1 MDIYNKDFLVIG
13 TGLSG
18 YATTEFLLSKGA
30 KVTLTD
36 IKPIEQLNINNL
48 INKRNFRG
56 IFGTQPPLSILEEID
71 YIIVSP
77 GVPFDI
83 PIILKAIEENIEV
96 ISDIELSYRLSN
108 GKIIAITG
116 TNGKT
121 TTTSM
126 VGEIFKESRK
136 DSYAVGNIGLPMISK
151 IDYSTNETSF
161 IVEVS
166 SFQLEGIKEFHP
178 HISAVLNITP
188 DHLNRHKT
196 MENYIDQKSRVFLNQ
211 TPNDITILNKDNP
224 ITFSFKDKTPG
235 KVILFSRLSTLEKGV
250 FIEDNQIIIRNE
262 EKERL
267 LVCPVSDIKILGGH
281 NLENALAAVAISYYA
296 GIPIQ
301 SIRKALKKFKG
312 VAHRIERV
320 DIISGVEFINDSK
333 GTNPESSIKAIE
345 AMEKPIILIAGG
357 MDKGSDLSEFVLSFK
372 NKVRYLILLGETA
385 NIIEN
390 LARGQGINNIK
401 KVASMEEAVLFSF
414 NIANKG
420 DVVLLSPGCAS
431 WDMYSSYEERGNIF
445 KSLVKDLRR

>member
-1 MDIYNKDFLVIG
+1 M
-13 TGLSG
+13 
-18 YATTEFLLSKGA
+18 
-30 KVTLTD
+30 
-36 IKPIEQLNINNL
+36 
-48 INKRNFRG
+48 
-56 IFGTQPPLSILEEID
+56 
-71 YIIVSP
+71 
-77 GVPFDI
+77 
-83 PIILKAIEENIEV
+83 
-96 ISDIELSYRLSN
+96 
-108 GKIIAITG
+108 
-116 TNGKT
+116 
-121 TTTSM
+121 
-126 VGEIFKESRK
+126 
-136 DSYAVGNIGLPMISK
+136 
-151 IDYSTNETSF
+151 
-161 IVEVS
+161 
-166 SFQLEGIKEFHP
+166 
-178 HISAVLNITP
+178 
-188 DHLNRHKT
+188 
-196 MENYIDQKSRVFLNQ
+196 
-211 TPNDITILNKDNP
+211 
-224 ITFSFKDKTPG
+224 
-235 KVILFSRLSTLEKGV
+235 STLEKGV